1 MSLAIRNLDARW
13 VPAAVL
19 IGLVGGS
26 FFYGDGVITPA
37 ISVLSAIE
45 GLQIIAPEL
54 DRFIVP
60 LSLLVLTALFAIQKH
75 GTGSVGKLFAPA
87 MVIWFLT
94 LALLGIGGILHHPG
108 VLRALNPYWAV
119 NFFLEYKAV
128 SFFALG
134 MVVLS
139 VTGAEA
145 LYADMGHFGKNRSA
159 WRGLRWWRRR
169 WC

>member
-1 MSLAIRNLDARW
+1 M
-13 VPAAVL
+13 
-19 IGLVGGS
+19 
-26 FFYGDGVITPA
+26 
-37 ISVLSAIE
+37 
-45 GLQIIAPEL
+45 
-54 DRFIVP
+54 P

-119 NFFLEYKAV
+119 NFFLEYKTV

-145 LYADMGHFGKNRSA
+145 LYADMGHFGKSRSA
-159 WRGLRWWRRR
+159 WRGLPWWRRR

>member
-1 MSLAIRNLDARW
+1 M
-13 VPAAVL
+13 
-19 IGLVGGS
+19 
-26 FFYGDGVITPA
+26 ITPA

-119 NFFLEYKAV
+119 NFFLEYKTV

-145 LYADMGHFGKNRSA
+145 LYADMGHFGKKPIRLAWFTLVAPSLVLNYFGQGRCCWLIRRRSTT
-159 WRGLRWWRRR
+159 RSSCWRRPGR
-169 WC
+169 

>member
-1 MSLAIRNLDARW
+1 M
-13 VPAAVL
+13 
-19 IGLVGGS
+19 
-26 FFYGDGVITPA
+26 ITPA

-60 LSLLVLTALFAIQKH
+60 LAAGADRAVCDPKH

-119 NFFLEYKAV
+119 NFFLEYKTV

-145 LYADMGHFGKNRSA
+145 LYADMGHFGKSRSA
-159 WRGLRWWRRR
+159 WRGLPWWRRR